1 LCSKAKTPTTM
12 IKTNFILGLF
22 IFITFVS
29 CDKESNKTDL
39 SLDKYYQLTVT
50 RNDKVYQ
57 IFKFNNYNLLNQL
70 NYDTLG
76 VIKEKIY
83 FTYSSQK
90 IKKDFYNKDSVLLSY
105 QIYLLNKN
113 NTIDSIFT
121 YNQPSELS
129 DSKHACIFTYNK
141 LGVLNVIMDKLFTT
155 GDHLDV
161 NFKWLENNVIEKY
174 FPISSGFP
182 QYSYEYDD
190 KPSIYKLIK
199 APIDVNF
206 GTRAVAEI
214 PISTNNIKRIN
225 VKELVNN
232 DFTFDTVKY
241 ELYNS
246 QMTYD
251 NNGYLRTEIRK
262 YNNASVKFDYKLDT
276 IK

>member
-1 LCSKAKTPTTM
+1 M
-12 IKTNFILGLF
+12 IKTNFIFGLF
-22 IFITFVS
+22 IIITFVS

-57 IFKFNNYNLLNQL
+57 IFKFNNDNLLNQV

-83 FTYSSQK
+83 FTYSSQR
-90 IKKDFYNKDSVLLSY
+90 IKRDLYNKDSVLLLY

-121 YNQPSELS
+121 YNQPPELN
-129 DSKHACIFTYNK
+129 DSKHAYIFTYAEF
-141 LGVLNVIMDKLFTT
+141 GVLNVIMDKLFTT
-155 GDHLDV
+155 GEHLDV
-161 NFKWLENNVIEKY
+161 NFKWSENNLIEKY
-174 FPISSGFP
+174 FPISSGYP

-206 GTRAVAEI
+206 GTRAIAEI

-225 VKELVNN
+225 VRELVNN

-251 NNGYLRTEIRK
+251 NNGHLRTEIRK